1 MSLNTIEEVY
11 ELLYQQVIE
20 MKREKNTDNFVT
32 IEQMENMVSQQNQE
46 LLTGSLLQMLD
57 QDILEQNTI
66 ENIDGSDSG
75 LQEIESD
82 FDSRFV
88 YRVGEIAEV
97 FDFDDN
103 RWDECAPGIHFFMDR
118 QDAVEYE
125 L

>member
-1 MSLNTIEEVY
+1 M
-11 ELLYQQVIE
+11 
-20 MKREKNTDNFVT
+20 
-32 IEQMENMVSQQNQE
+32 
-46 LLTGSLLQMLD
+46 
-57 QDILEQNTI
+57 
-66 ENIDGSDSG
+66 DGSDSG